1 MTKAS
6 TILMTLFAVFFLVVG
21 PISVT
26 VADQPTTQKVET
38 AKEESKGV
46 WGWIKDKAMWVG
58 TSIKDGAVYVG
69 SAIGNGFSAAWH
81 WIWPSK
87 KDDKKDDT
95 TKATT
100 PTMKMSDEAR
110 PMSVK

>member
-26 VADQPTTQKVET
+26 VADQPSTQKVET
-38 AKEESKGV
+38 AKDESK
-46 WGWIKDKAMWVG
+46 
-58 TSIKDGAVYVG
+58 GAVYVG

-87 KDDKKDDT
+87 KDDKKDDSM
-95 TKATT
+95 KATT

-110 PMSVK
+110 PMYVK

>member
-26 VADQPTTQKVET
+26 LADQPITQKVET

-46 WGWIKDKAMWVG
+46 WGWIKDKVVWVG
-58 TSIKDGAVYVG
+58 TSIKDGVVYVG
-69 SAIGNGFSAAWH
+69 SAIGNGASAVWH

-87 KDDKKDDT
+87 KDDKKGDIA
-95 TKATT
+95 KPTT

-110 PMSVK
+110 PMYVK

>member
-26 VADQPTTQKVET
+26 LADQPSTQKVET

-46 WGWIKDKAMWVG
+46 WGWIKDKVMWVG

-69 SAIGNGFSAAWH
+69 SAIGNGFSTVWH

-87 KDDKKDDT
+87 KEVGKDDGVKST
-95 TKATT
+95 P
-100 PTMKMSDEAR
+100 PTMKMSDEGR
-110 PMSVK
+110 PMYVK